1 MNCTPKVRH
10 KTLGVQFFMRHSFE
24 EKLNIVSKVKIG
36 QPIESLGR
44 MLGICPKDIRMWLR
58 RYDKYGESGLNRK
71 KNASLS
77 GSEKEIRVREY
88 LEKGLSLPSISN
100 TYDISVKTLKSWVKK
115 VQSQGYT
122 ALYEPDGRGRATNS
136 MARPKKKAVLTELEK
151 LQAENLRL
159 RAENALL
166 KKVKALVEEEEA
178 RARLNGQ
185 KSLTN

>member
-1 MNCTPKVRH
+1 MK
-10 KTLGVQFFMRHSFE
+10 HSFE
-24 EKLNIVSKVKIG
+24 EKLNIVSKIKSG
-36 QPIESLGR
+36 HPIKSLGR
-44 MLGICPKDIRMWLR
+44 ALGICPKDIRTWIG
-58 RYDKYGESGLNRK
+58 RYDKYGESGLTRK

-100 TYDISVKTLKSWVKK
+100 SHDISVDALKSWVKK
-115 VQSQGYT
+115 VRSQGYK
-122 ALYEPDGRGRATNS
+122 ALYAPDGRGRPKDS
-136 MARPKKKAVLTELEK
+136 MARPKKKTALTELEK

-166 KKVKALVEEEEA
+166 KKVKALVEEQEA

-185 KSLTN
+185 KPSTN

>member
-24 EKLNIVSKVKIG
+24 EKLNIVSKVKVGHSIK
-36 QPIESLGR
+36 SLGR
-44 MLGICPKDIRMWLR
+44 AFGICPKDIRMWVR
-58 RYDKYGESGLNRK
+58 RYDKYGEFGLNRK

-77 GSEKEIRVREY
+77 GTEKEILVREY
-88 LEKGLSLPSISN
+88 LEKGLSLPSISHSH
-100 TYDISVKTLKSWVKK
+100 DISVYTLNSWVKK
-115 VQSQGYT
+115 VRSQGYS
-122 ALYEPDGRGRATNS
+122 ALYERDGRGRPKDS
-136 MARPKKKAVLTELEK
+136 MARPKKKITLTEFEK

-185 KSLTN
+185 KPLTN

>member
-1 MNCTPKVRH
+1 
-10 KTLGVQFFMRHSFE
+10 MRHSFE
-24 EKLNIVSKVKIG
+24 EKLNIVSKVKSG

-58 RYDKYGESGLNRK
+58 RYDKYGESGLHRK

-77 GSEKEIRVREY
+77 GSEKEMRVREY

-100 TYDISVKTLKSWVKK
+100 TYDISVKALKSWVKK

-136 MARPKKKAVLTELEK
+136 MGRPKKRAVPTELEK